1 MMTEI
6 WWKVFL
12 ASIITVIIAK
22 LFGSNWD
29 IFLIFSVSFIAWTI
43 GLILLILAAQGLES
57 LWKKLK
63 RRP

>member
-22 LFGSNWD
+22 FFGSNWD

>member
-22 LFGSNWD
+22 FFGSTWN